1 MSAAYERVRKALEG
15 TPLAGDLDR
24 MNAELHLT
32 PDSPEWVI
40 ASLALIGSSALRED
54 LRSVERRLARLP
66 ETLDEAMRA
75 SAAEI
80 VRGLASDIAS
90 ATTTAIKDDTLPIMQ
105 RVAEIMAEHVAGLVA
120 DVHKATQESTNSA
133 SADIAA
139 TSSTISS
146 VSSALARGVAKVG
159 GWTPARIASIAF
171 GVLIAASMFAAGNAV
186 HAADVVLGCPTRVQ
200 HITRGLH
207 LTGHDA
213 NAVRTYICKG

>member
-80 VRGLASDIAS
+80 VRGLASDIATM
-90 ATTTAIKDDTLPIMQ
+90 TTESIKAETVPVMQ
-105 RVAEIMAEHVAGLVA
+105 RVADIMAEHVSGLVA
-120 DVHKATQESTNSA
+120 DVRKATQESTNSV

-139 TSSTISS
+139 TSSAMTAASCTLAK
-146 VSSALARGVAKVG
+146 SAAKVG
-159 GWTPARIASIAF
+159 GWTPARIAAIGL
-171 GVLIAASMFAAGNAV
+171 GVVIGAGMFAAGNAV
-186 HAADVVLGCPTRVQ
+186 HAADVVLGCPTRVE
-200 HITRGLH
+200 HIARGLH
-207 LTGHDA
+207 LNSHDA
-213 NAVRTYICKG
+213 NAVRNYICKG